1 MGHVPSPAVTRSTG
15 VRLAGGV
22 PAGDRRRLPELPYR
36 VSGWCGDGALAGR
49 PRSPRVERRW
59 VEGSGI
65 AGRVPGRSAG
75 EVRPAVLGGP
85 VRGGFGAFG
94 EPSGRAGPGTS
105 APDALAVAVG
115 AGMPTEHLLRV
126 PPQQRVHDVGGRHGI
141 RADLAVTDHEVL
153 PAGSPLTFTCKSNAR
168 QLRVSVNGQ
177 SVRPRMIVMPRAE
190 GGIAPRQS
198 ALGRA

>member
-49 PRSPRVERRW
+49 
-59 VEGSGI
+59 
-65 AGRVPGRSAG
+65 
-75 EVRPAVLGGP
+75 
-85 VRGGFGAFG
+85 
-94 EPSGRAGPGTS
+94 GTS

-115 AGMPTEHLLRV
+115 AGVPAEHLLRV
-126 PPQQRVHDVGGRHGI
+126 PPQQRVRDVGGRHEI

-153 PAGSPLTFTCKSNAR
+153 PAGSPLTSTCKSHAR
-168 QLRVSVNGQ
+168 QLRVLGNGQ
-177 SVRPRMIVMPRAE
+177 SVRPHMIVTPRAK
-190 GGIAPRQS
+190 GGIAPRRW
-198 ALGRA
+198 ALARAWMLLTRTARW